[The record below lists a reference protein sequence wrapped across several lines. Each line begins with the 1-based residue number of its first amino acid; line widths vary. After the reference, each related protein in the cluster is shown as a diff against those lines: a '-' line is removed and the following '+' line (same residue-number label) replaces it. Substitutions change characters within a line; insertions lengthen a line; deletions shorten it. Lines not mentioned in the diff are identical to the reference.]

1 MKVSMISTAANGYNL
16 IKEKIIELIIKRFI
30 RLTVTVV
37 TLGWVKYLYFL
48 EVSRWIYK
56 IFVAA
61 IDQNLLKIQ
70 Y

>member
-1 MKVSMISTAANGYNL
+1 MISTAANGYNL